1 MEENKQQSY
10 TDQIFQLA
18 GENCTAVTSAK
29 EYVFTKEDLLWF
41 VNDLSI
47 LDRDAKVQSLQQQNE
62 AYAARIE
69 MLMQSSDEKFNEKVG
84 WYSDLKTR
92 IAELEKQ
99 LKEAQEKG

>member
-1 MEENKQQSY
+1 MEENKLIYTIDEVWALYYKDPIYLTVSY
-10 TDQIFQLA
+10 SQFARKNDWVLVKGTQI
-18 GENCTAVTSAK
+18 
-29 EYVFTKEDLLWF
+29 
-41 VNDLSI
+41 
-47 LDRDAKVQSLQQQNE
+47 QSLQQQNAE
-62 AYAARIE
+62 QAARIE